1 MNEKK
6 LIESIGARIFIIRGE
21 KVMTDYHLAELYG
34 IETKVLNQ
42 SVKRNIERFPSD
54 FLIEPNSSEL
64 EELRSQIV
72 TAISIN
78 NWNYMRRT
86 PPMLFTENGIAM
98 LSSVLRS
105 PKAIQVNISIMR
117 IFTKLRSFLM
127 LEKDLR
133 ERMTQLEID
142 TNKLFKLVFERLDEY
157 ETNLAP
163 SKKNAKIGIKSD

>member
-1 MNEKK
+1 MDNMMN
-6 LIESIGARIFIIRGE
+6 
-21 KVMTDYHLAELYG
+21 TDSE
-34 IETKVLNQ
+34 
-42 SVKRNIERFPSD
+42 
-54 FLIEPNSSEL
+54 EL
-64 EELRSQIV
+64 EELRSQFV
-72 TAISIN
+72 TAISVN
-78 NWNYMRRT
+78 DWNHMRRT

-142 TNKLFKLVFERLDEY
+142 TNKLFKIVFERLDEY
-157 ETNLAP
+157 ETHLAP
-163 SKKNAKIGIKSD
+163 VKRQKKIGIKSE